1 MRDGTQP
8 GQGRQ
13 TLAAAV
19 AMIAA
24 DDVWG
29 GVQVGDSAAFRLKCA
44 MKAIQLQVPETLLL
58 DSAQS
63 WAEVE
68 RRSQLLLALK
78 YFELGQV
85 TSGQAAAMCGIGR
98 TAFLTEASRLGV
110 PVAELSDDEIE
121 DEFKHV

>member
-1 MRDGTQP
+1 MRT
-8 GQGRQ
+8 
-13 TLAAAV
+13 
-19 AMIAA
+19 
-24 DDVWG
+24 
-29 GVQVGDSAAFRLKCA
+29 
-44 MKAIQLQVPETLLL
+44 IQLQVPETLLL

-85 TSGQAAAMCGIGR
+85 TSGQAAAMCGIAR
-98 TAFLTEASRLGV
+98 TAFLTKASRLGV
-110 PVAELSDDEIE
+110 PVAELSDDEIA